1 MATLTKGELLEI
13 AYAAT
18 EPAVSIFMP
27 THHAGAAEIRQ
38 DPIRLNNLLNEAE
51 TRLTG
56 RGFGRSWAG
65 SSLLLSMAAP
75 RSMLT
80 SWLGRSRRAHDH
92 GRRPSPGM
100 T

>member
-1 MATLTKGELLEI
+1 MATLRKGELLEI

-51 TRLTG
+51 TRL
-56 RGFGRSWAG
+56 
-65 SSLLLSMAAP
+65 MA
-75 RSMLT
+75 R
-80 SWLGRSRRAHDH
+80 D
-92 GRRPSPGM
+92 
-100 T
+100 